1 MSVTSSGVA
10 NAAIVRR
17 DGSRQIRISLIV
29 QAGLHARVERWLRM
43 STRQRCLRLH
53 ACHRSR
59 ATAPWVFYLD
69 VPADTRGELL
79 RRLRRLR
86 LRPGIHQA
94 SWEFV
99 PA

>member
-1 MSVTSSGVA
+1 MSAATSGVA
-10 NAAIVRR
+10 SAAVVRR
-17 DGSRQIRISLIV
+17 DGSRQIRISLRV
-29 QAGLHARVERWLRM
+29 QAALHPRVERWLRM

-69 VPADTRGELL
+69 VPDETRSELI

-86 LRPGIHQA
+86 LRPGIRQA